1 MQDLDRRQFVAAA
14 ALAAA
19 GAAAPT
25 LAAPG
30 NGDDMT
36 WSPAWKLREMMAA
49 RRVSA
54 SEVTE
59 HFLARIAALDPK
71 LNAFRTLD
79 AAGARQQAKAADAA
93 LARGDAPG
101 ALHGIPIAIKEGV
114 TVKGLADRG
123 SAGRPAEFDDIMVE
137 RLRSAGAVIVG
148 STVMPGMG
156 GWAEQKTAY
165 GVEAPSLARHPRNP
179 WRTDRVPGSS
189 SAGSGAVAAAALTPI
204 AIGGDGGGSTR
215 LPAALC
221 GVVGVHTALGRIP
234 SVDYQNGH
242 FQLTNSHGPMCRDI
256 RDAATVMQVVSGP
269 DGRDFISIQ
278 DQMDFLGDLDRG
290 VSGMKF
296 AWTENY
302 GFGAS
307 MGLWKSQPVVDAIR
321 AAAERFTGLGAQV
334 APTPEVWPDFY
345 PAYITTGRFYVAGT
359 PSRTGNQQ
367 IAAPNVVDAL
377 EVRRRVYATFMRVF
391 EKNDLLLSPTLNFT
405 APTVEAWDQAWSGDA
420 SKYPHGMFAPVYTST
435 THIYNWMGW
444 PAVSIPVGFVDGLPV
459 GLQISAPPWREAL
472 IYRAAAAM
480 LKAHPVA
487 DRPNLA

>member
-1 MQDLDRRQFVAAA
+1 MPDLNRRHFVSGAAI
-14 ALAAA
+14 AA
-19 GAAAPT
+19 GAAATPS
-25 LAAPG
+25 LAIAKAG
-30 NGDDMT
+30 GDLT
-36 WSPAWKLREMMAA
+36 WLPAWKLREMMAG
-49 RRVSA
+49 RHVSA

-59 HFLARIAALDPK
+59 HFLTRIAALDPT

-79 AAGARQQAKAADAA
+79 ADGARRQARAADDA
-93 LARGDAPG
+93 LARGSAPG
-101 ALHGIPIAIKEGV
+101 ALHGIPIAVKEGV
-114 TVKGLADRG
+114 SVKGLPKRG
-123 SAGRPAEFDDIMVE
+123 GGATERDDILVE
-137 RLRSAGAVIVG
+137 RLRGAGAIIVG
-148 STVMPGMG
+148 TTVMPGMG
-156 GWAEQKTAY
+156 GWGEQKAAY
-165 GVEAPSLARHPRNP
+165 GVEAPTFARHPRNP
-179 WRTDRVPGSS
+179 WKTDRVPGSS
-189 SAGSGAVAAAALTPI
+189 SAGSGAAAAAALAPI

-234 SVDYQNGH
+234 EVDYDNGR

-278 DQMDFLGDLDRG
+278 DQMDFLGGLDRG

-296 AWTENY
+296 AWTEDY

-307 MGLWKSQPVVDAIR
+307 MGLWRQPGVVEAIR
-321 AAAERFTGLGAQV
+321 AAAERFTELGAQV
-334 APTPEVWPDFY
+334 TPTKEVWPDFY

-359 PSRTGNQQ
+359 PARTANPQ
-367 IAAPNVVDAL
+367 IAAPSVQDAL
-377 EVRRRVYATFMRVF
+377 EVRRQAHAAFMRVF
-391 EKNDLLLSPTLNFT
+391 DQNSLLLSPTLNFT
-405 APTVEAWDQAWSGDA
+405 APTVQAWGDAWSGDG

-444 PAVSIPVGFVDGLPV
+444 PSVSIPVGLVDGLPV

-480 LKAHPVA
+480 AAKFPFT
-487 DRPNLA
+487 DRPPLG